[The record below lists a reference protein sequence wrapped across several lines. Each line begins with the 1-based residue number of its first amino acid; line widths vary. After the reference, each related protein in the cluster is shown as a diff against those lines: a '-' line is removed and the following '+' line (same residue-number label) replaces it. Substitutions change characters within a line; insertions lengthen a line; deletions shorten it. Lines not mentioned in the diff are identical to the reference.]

1 MSDHEAKSRSIK
13 ELKAKKHH
21 EKLSLLRASVK
32 EIVHREKMEPQYVI
46 LFGSYARGDFNGF
59 SDVDLIVVDH
69 NRDQAERLA
78 CSIQEQ
84 GLADDV
90 LTLNSEE
97 WNQKRN
103 PIRFSGNRS
112 FKKVFASMSIPENP
126 WFLQAEDD
134 LKMAKLA
141 FANGFYSQTCYHA
154 SQSAEKALKS
164 IIIDLGELPPKTHAL
179 NRLKGMLSQL
189 GLHTSDLE
197 DLKLNF
203 LTRMHT
209 STRYPSE
216 DLPPVQLF
224 DQSDGEEC
232 LEIAEKVINFT
243 RTMKKGDG

>member
-1 MSDHEAKSRSIK
+1 MGFQMLTWLWLITIGIRPTGWHALSRNK
-13 ELKAKKHH
+13 DWRMMYWPWTQK
-21 EKLSLLRASVK
+21 
-32 EIVHREKMEPQYVI
+32 
-46 LFGSYARGDFNGF
+46 NG
-59 SDVDLIVVDH
+59 I
-69 NRDQAERLA
+69 R
-78 CSIQEQ
+78 
-84 GLADDV
+84 
-90 LTLNSEE
+90 
-97 WNQKRN
+97 KRN

-112 FKKVFASMSIPENP
+112 FKKVYASMSIPENP
-126 WFLQAEDD
+126 WFLQGGRRFEDGEACFCKRF
-134 LKMAKLA
+134 LFPNLLPCLTVRWKGAQEYHHRLGGIA
-141 FANGFYSQTCYHA
+141 SQTN
-154 SQSAEKALKS
+154 
-164 IIIDLGELPPKTHAL
+164 AL

>member
-1 MSDHEAKSRSIK
+1 
-13 ELKAKKHH
+13 
-21 EKLSLLRASVK
+21 
-32 EIVHREKMEPQYVI
+32 
-46 LFGSYARGDFNGF
+46 
-59 SDVDLIVVDH
+59 
-69 NRDQAERLA
+69 
-78 CSIQEQ
+78 
-84 GLADDV
+84 
-90 LTLNSEE
+90 
-97 WNQKRN
+97 
-103 PIRFSGNRS
+103 
-112 FKKVFASMSIPENP
+112 MSIPENP

-232 LEIAEKVINFT
+232 LEIAEKVISFT
-243 RTMKKGDG
+243 RTMKKETVKQNYEFYPSTTKPFIPCERLSRG

>member
-1 MSDHEAKSRSIK
+1 
-13 ELKAKKHH
+13 
-21 EKLSLLRASVK
+21 
-32 EIVHREKMEPQYVI
+32 
-46 LFGSYARGDFNGF
+46 
-59 SDVDLIVVDH
+59 
-69 NRDQAERLA
+69 
-78 CSIQEQ
+78 
-84 GLADDV
+84 
-90 LTLNSEE
+90 
-97 WNQKRN
+97 
-103 PIRFSGNRS
+103 
-112 FKKVFASMSIPENP
+112 MSIPENP

-154 SQSAEKALKS
+154 SQSAQKALKS

-216 DLPPVQLF
+216 DLPPV
-224 DQSDGEEC
+224 
-232 LEIAEKVINFT
+232 
-243 RTMKKGDG
+243 

>member
-1 MSDHEAKSRSIK
+1 
-13 ELKAKKHH
+13 
-21 EKLSLLRASVK
+21 
-32 EIVHREKMEPQYVI
+32 
-46 LFGSYARGDFNGF
+46 
-59 SDVDLIVVDH
+59 
-69 NRDQAERLA
+69 
-78 CSIQEQ
+78 
-84 GLADDV
+84 
-90 LTLNSEE
+90 
-97 WNQKRN
+97 
-103 PIRFSGNRS
+103 
-112 FKKVFASMSIPENP
+112 MSIPENP

-209 STRYPSE
+209 SLGILLRTFLLCS
-216 DLPPVQLF
+216 
-224 DQSDGEEC
+224 C
-232 LEIAEKVINFT
+232 LINRMEKSVWKLL
-243 RTMKKGDG
+243 RRLSLLHGR

>member
-1 MSDHEAKSRSIK
+1 
-13 ELKAKKHH
+13 
-21 EKLSLLRASVK
+21 
-32 EIVHREKMEPQYVI
+32 
-46 LFGSYARGDFNGF
+46 
-59 SDVDLIVVDH
+59 
-69 NRDQAERLA
+69 
-78 CSIQEQ
+78 
-84 GLADDV
+84 
-90 LTLNSEE
+90 
-97 WNQKRN
+97 
-103 PIRFSGNRS
+103 
-112 FKKVFASMSIPENP
+112 MSIPENP

-224 DQSDGEEC
+224 DQSDGEG
-232 LEIAEKVINFT
+232 LAIAEKDISFT
-243 RTMKKGDG
+243 RRMKKEDG

>member
-1 MSDHEAKSRSIK
+1 
-13 ELKAKKHH
+13 
-21 EKLSLLRASVK
+21 
-32 EIVHREKMEPQYVI
+32 
-46 LFGSYARGDFNGF
+46 
-59 SDVDLIVVDH
+59 
-69 NRDQAERLA
+69 
-78 CSIQEQ
+78 
-84 GLADDV
+84 
-90 LTLNSEE
+90 
-97 WNQKRN
+97 
-103 PIRFSGNRS
+103 
-112 FKKVFASMSIPENP
+112 MSIPENP
-126 WFLQAEDD
+126 WFLKAEDD

-164 IIIDLGELPPKTHAL
+164 IIIDLGELPPKTHEL
-179 NRLKGMLSQL
+179 NRLKGMFSQL

-232 LEIAEKVINFT
+232 LEIAEKVISFT
-243 RTMKKGDG
+243 RTMKKGDV

>member
-1 MSDHEAKSRSIK
+1 
-13 ELKAKKHH
+13 
-21 EKLSLLRASVK
+21 
-32 EIVHREKMEPQYVI
+32 MEPQSVI

-59 SDVDLIVVDH
+59 SDVDLIVVDQ
-69 NRDQAERLA
+69 NWDQGQRLA

-97 WNQKRN
+97 WNQKKKSDSF
-103 PIRFSGNRS
+103 FSNQS

-134 LKMAKLA
+134 LKMAKLV

-154 SQSAEKALKS
+154 SQSAEKAQEYHHRFGRITS
-164 IIIDLGELPPKTHAL
+164 QTHAL

-189 GLHTSDLE
+189 GLHTSELE

-216 DLPPVQLF
+216 DLPPC
-224 DQSDGEEC
+224 SC
-232 LEIAEKVINFT
+232 LINRMEKSVLKLLRRLSILLG
-243 RTMKKGDG
+243 R

>member
-1 MSDHEAKSRSIK
+1 MS
-13 ELKAKKHH
+13 
-21 EKLSLLRASVK
+21 V
-32 EIVHREKMEPQYVI
+32 
-46 LFGSYARGDFNGF
+46 
-59 SDVDLIVVDH
+59 
-69 NRDQAERLA
+69 
-78 CSIQEQ
+78 
-84 GLADDV
+84 
-90 LTLNSEE
+90 
-97 WNQKRN
+97 
-103 PIRFSGNRS
+103 
-112 FKKVFASMSIPENP
+112 PENP
-126 WFLQAEDD
+126 WFFQAEDA

-141 FANGFYSQTCYHA
+141 FANGFYSHNLLPCP
-154 SQSAEKALKS
+154 QSAEKGIKS

-232 LEIAEKVINFT
+232 LEIAEKVISFT
-243 RTMKKGDG
+243 QTMKKGYS